1 MPAGRPVAEVEGD
14 DWGEHRC
21 GATNVLGKEPRGL
34 TEEVAQRWGGG
45 ETSAHCRSVVEEVQ
59 TVASIASRQACGSTW
74 GRERY
79 GPGPNEEIMRR
90 ECGGGSDLG
99 EGTTSVALPNSW

>member
-1 MPAGRPVAEVEGD
+1 VPAGRPVAEVEGD

-34 TEEVAQRWGGG
+34 TEEVAQRWGGE

-59 TVASIASRQACGSTW
+59 TVASVASRQACGST
-74 GRERY
+74 
-79 GPGPNEEIMRR
+79 
-90 ECGGGSDLG
+90 
-99 EGTTSVALPNSW
+99 